1 MAQKSTVYGL
11 YSYDPGP
18 RPQLR
23 VTPRCQRSAAAFA
36 LLHPP
41 ASAPPEPLYRP
52 DSVQPTEHSTTAE
65 PPSPPFAVWRH
76 RLPPNPSSTP
86 ALAGTSV
93 AFDSFNENEIER
105 SLAEITHQR

>member
-65 PPSPPFAVWRH
+65 PPSPPFGATDCRRTQVLLRH
-76 RLPPNPSSTP
+76 SQERPSHSILYLP
-86 ALAGTSV
+86 AGRR
-93 AFDSFNENEIER
+93 AIP
-105 SLAEITHQR
+105 